1 MTRADAS
8 ADAIYDAL
16 RADFGEF
23 SAKASG
29 YLSERSFLRE
39 RAMILDVIGDE
50 RGAVLDIA
58 GGAGLVTLPLAK
70 AGRRVVGVDFNAA
83 ACEQAGRNGI
93 AAVCGDAFALP
104 LADGMADVVV
114 NVEFAQ
120 QYDLRAVERMLH
132 EAARVLRPT
141 GRLVIAWSNRAAL
154 VHRSVSAALSILA
167 EACGWSGMVGGQAY
181 DLASVGQAQDLDG
194 LQAMHG
200 AKTGALFNAAM
211 RLGALFAGAK
221 EADMALAAGYG
232 DRIGLAFQIIDD
244 VLDATAN
251 SAALGKPAGADARAG
266 KPTFASLLGVD
277 EARRRAANAPAE
289 GRPAHRWTPC
299 GMSRNTASAP
309 L

>member
-120 QYDLRAVERMLH
+120 QYHLRAVESMLH

-154 VHRSVSAALSILA
+154 VHRSVSAALGILA

-211 RLGALFAGAK
+211 
-221 EADMALAAGYG
+221 
-232 DRIGLAFQIIDD
+232 
-244 VLDATAN
+244 
-251 SAALGKPAGADARAG
+251 GKPAGADARAG